1 MNWKTY
7 LLSIISGVLLF
18 LSFPKFNFYYLVW
31 VSIIPLLFALRGKTL
46 SEAFLAGF
54 ITGFVYN
61 TGIIYW
67 VTFVVV
73 HYGYLPLSIG
83 IFVMLL
89 LSFYLSLYVGLFAF
103 GVVFLNKRGIGA
115 IVSAPLLWTI
125 MEYGKSH
132 LLTGFPWEN
141 LAHSLHAQLP
151 FIQIADITGI
161 YGITFLIVFINCLIF
176 GLVTF
181 KGRRA
186 ILTEV
191 LVGVVLMGVVLG
203 YGFYSISD
211 IEKAALESD
220 PVNVSLIQGNIDQS
234 VKWDPQ
240 YQSKT
245 LNLYRQ
251 LSIEAAES
259 EPRIIVWPE
268 TAAPFFFQDNSHER
282 NNILE
287 LAEQTDSYLLFGS
300 PSYERRK
307 GKNYLKNSAYLLSP
321 SKDILGRYDKVHLVP
336 FGEYVP
342 LREFLFFAEKL
353 VAGAG
358 DFIAGE
364 GFKTLTMEEI
374 KTGVLVCYEGIFP
387 EIGRE
392 YKNNGADLFINI
404 TNDAWYGRT
413 SAPYQHLSMIAFRA
427 IENRVPIVR
436 AANTGIS
443 AIIDPTGK
451 IVAKTNIFE
460 RAVLNGKVRMINSDT
475 FYARY
480 GDLFVYICIA
490 FMIAIFSIS
499 LIRRVRK

>member
-1 MNWKTY
+1 MNWKTH
-7 LLSIISGVLLF
+7 LFSIMSGVLLF
-18 LSFPKFNFYYLVW
+18 LSFPKFDLHYLIW
-31 VSIIPLLFALRGKTL
+31 ISLIPLLFALRGKNL
-46 SEAFLAGF
+46 SEAFLAGL

-89 LSFYLSLYVGLFAF
+89 LSFYLSLYVALFAF
-103 GVVFLNKRGIGA
+103 GVVFLKKRGIGE

-125 MEYGKSH
+125 LEYGKSH

-141 LAHSLHAQLP
+141 LAHSLHGQLS

-161 YGITFLIVFINCLIF
+161 YGITFLIVFINCLLF
-176 GLVTF
+176 GLMTF
-181 KGRRA
+181 KGRKA
-186 ILTEV
+186 ILSEL
-191 LVGVVLMGVVLG
+191 LVGVILLGATLG
-203 YGFYSISD
+203 YGFYRISD
-211 IEKAALESD
+211 IEKATKNTD
-220 PVNVSLIQGNIDQS
+220 PVNISLVQGNIDQS
-234 VKWDPQ
+234 VKWDPL

-259 EPRIIVWPE
+259 KPRIIVWPE
-268 TAAPFFFQDNSHER
+268 TAAPFFFQDNNHKR
-282 NNILE
+282 KNVLN
-287 LAEQTDSYLLFGS
+287 LAERTGSYLLFGS
-300 PSYERRK
+300 PSYERK
-307 GKNYLKNSAYLLSP
+307 DGQIYLKNSAYLVSP
-321 SKDILGRYDKVHLVP
+321 SKDIVGRYDKVHLVP

-342 LREFLFFAEKL
+342 LRDFLFFVEKL

-358 DFIAGE
+358 DFIAGDGFRPLMVE
-364 GFKTLTMEEI
+364 GK
-374 KTGVLVCYEGIFP
+374 KAGVLVCYEGIFP

-392 YKNNGADLFINI
+392 YKKNGADLFVNI

-427 IENRVPIVR
+427 VENRVPIVR

-451 IVAKTNIFE
+451 VVSRTEIFE
-460 RAVLNGKVRMINSDT
+460 QAVLSGNIGIYDYDT
-475 FYARY
+475 FYTRY
-480 GDLFVYICIA
+480 GDLFVYICIV
-490 FMIAIFSIS
+490 FMIAIFSVS
-499 LIRRVRK
+499 VIRRVKK